1 MKKLTASILD
11 KISGVTHGFFTREG
25 EPSPLITLKQIHS
38 DKALIADKPSWD
50 GEQPEGDALVTS
62 TAGLLLAVKTADCVP
77 VLFADKS
84 GKVVGAAHA
93 GWKGAIGGVLE
104 STVAKMESLGAK
116 RGDIVAA
123 IGPCIGPQSYE
134 VSDAFKT
141 PFVEQDKLNERFFKA
156 ASKPGHLM
164 FDLPAYVE
172 SRLNKLGIAA
182 VEDLK
187 RDTLSDEATFHS
199 YRRSTLRG
207 EKDYGRQMSVI
218 GIAAPKS

>member
-1 MKKLTASILD
+1 MKKLTASVFD
-11 KISGVTHGFFTREG
+11 KISGITHGFFTREG
-25 EPSPLITLKQIHS
+25 EPAPLVTLKQIHS
-38 DKALIADKPSWD
+38 DKALIATKPWD
-50 GEQPEGDALVTS
+50 GDQPEGDALVTN
-62 TAGLLLAVKTADCVP
+62 TAGILVAVKTADCVP

-116 RGDIVAA
+116 KSDIVAA

-134 VSDAFKT
+134 VSDAFKV
-141 PFVEQDKLNERFFKA
+141 PFVAEDKLNERFFRA
-156 ASKPGHLM
+156 ASRPGHLM
-164 FDLPAYVE
+164 FDLPGYVV
-172 SRLNKLGIAA
+172 SRLNKIGIGEI
-182 VEDLK
+182 EDLK

-199 YRRSTLRG
+199 YRRATLRG

-218 GIAAPKS
+218 GIAAPKG